1 MFSKTLIIIV
11 CSSNKNT
18 KNHNMK
24 FCFYCPYN
32 LLCVFTARNLHRR
45 CTLDQFEVWNSV
57 AYVPVLRPLP
67 STWRALMIRDH
78 FLWNWWMSLAFCC
91 ILCSFVVDG
100 HNLVV
105 EWAIFAVIWVNV
117 YWCYLGFFFL
127 GLRIMFK
134 GQDFFLR
141 NAISTMF
148 SQEEILGN

>member
-1 MFSKTLIIIV
+1 MRQVDVIKLQSSYSDILTLILEVMVEKKVRRQYFKNITVMMFSKTLIIIV

-78 FLWNWWMSLAFCC
+78 FLWNW
-91 ILCSFVVDG
+91 
-100 HNLVV
+100 
-105 EWAIFAVIWVNV
+105 
-117 YWCYLGFFFL
+117 
-127 GLRIMFK
+127 
-134 GQDFFLR
+134 
-141 NAISTMF
+141 
-148 SQEEILGN
+148 